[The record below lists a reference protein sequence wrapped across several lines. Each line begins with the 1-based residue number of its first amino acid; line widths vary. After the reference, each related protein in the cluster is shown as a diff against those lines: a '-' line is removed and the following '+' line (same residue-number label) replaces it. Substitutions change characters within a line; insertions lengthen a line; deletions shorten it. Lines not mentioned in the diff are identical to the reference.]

1 VKIYASSIGLLI
13 LQIGAAQSLQTP
25 QTSQV
30 YQSHPISVDF
40 IARNSPAQWPVAA
53 EIAGSV
59 ELDGDVLRVHVKT
72 CTLSRGEHYADPEN
86 LVSIRSGI
94 SHELPGNSFEM
105 PRRSE
110 RHLIKDIISP
120 GERFEL
126 QPFELTIPLDD
137 LAIERG
143 DRLTFEIA
151 SIFLEEGRKT
161 GGFVYAHA
169 RPRWPAWLLL
179 SKKAEASD
187 SVRFR
192 AYADPAVHSV
202 DAEIGGRISQQ
213 PEALTIA
220 IDSCNLASSDEYPDS
235 GRKVATIQVLI
246 ARTLEYG
253 KLTIERTAGP
263 YSVDQTLTP
272 GTRLVLQPFE
282 LKLSLTEYA
291 KHPSDR
297 INLRVVSVTSEGR
310 REVAYLDVPYEL
322 PAGVNPSLSN
332 DPR

>member
-1 VKIYASSIGLLI
+1 
-13 LQIGAAQSLQTP
+13 
-25 QTSQV
+25 V
-30 YQSHPISVDF
+30 Y
-40 IARNSPAQWPVAA
+40 
-53 EIAGSV
+53 
-59 ELDGDVLRVHVKT
+59 
-72 CTLSRGEHYADPEN
+72 
-86 LVSIRSGI
+86 
-94 SHELPGNSFEM
+94 
-105 PRRSE
+105 
-110 RHLIKDIISP
+110 
-120 GERFEL
+120 
-126 QPFELTIPLDD
+126 
-137 LAIERG
+137 
-143 DRLTFEIA
+143 
-151 SIFLEEGRKT
+151 
-161 GGFVYAHA
+161 
-169 RPRWPAWLLL
+169 
-179 SKKAEASD
+179 
-187 SVRFR
+187 
-192 AYADPAVHSV
+192 SV

-246 ARTLEYG
+246 ARTREYG

-310 REVAYLDVPYEL
+310 SEVAYLDVPYEL